1 MTITTKLSALTV
13 ATTFLV
19 GAAVSQ
25 AMAEDCYRGTLDAA
39 YCDRNMDQVADLPLD
54 EKDWVD
60 RKSVV

>member
-39 YCDRNMDQVADLPLD
+39 YCDRNMDQVADCP
-54 EKDWVD
+54 
-60 RKSVV
+60 